1 MRNLKINQ
9 KKYIGLNYLG
19 ETDKTDDDGYKTGE
33 KIVLYG
39 DEISFKSHI
48 SGATGS
54 VVLDNNGV
62 VIEYDK
68 SMVLTKYDLQ
78 KLGFDENT
86 VFFIDKEPEYDS
98 DNKPLYDYKVKR
110 IKDTLNEVVILL
122 EKVRNN

>member
-19 ETDKTDDDGYKTGE
+19 EIDVVDESGYNTGE
-33 KIVLYG
+33 KVVVYG
-39 DEISFKSHI
+39 GEIEFSAHI

-54 VVLDNNGV
+54 VILDNNGV

-68 SMVLTKYDLQ
+68 SMVLTKKQLNDY
-78 KLGFDENT
+78 GFNENS
-86 VFFIDKEPEYDS
+86 VFFIDKQPEYAEND
-98 DNKPLYDYKVKR
+98 KPLYDYKVKR
-110 IKDTLNEVVILL
+110 IKDTLNEVMILL

>member
-1 MRNLKINQ
+1 MRNLKLNQ
-9 KKYIGLNYLG
+9 NKYIGLNYLG
-19 ETDKTDDDGYKTGE
+19 ETDYTEASGNKTGE
-33 KIVLYG
+33 KVILYG
-39 DEISFKSHI
+39 DEIEFKSHV

-68 SMVLTKYDLQ
+68 SMVLTKYDLH
-78 KLGFDENT
+78 KYGFDENT
-86 VFFIDKEPEYDS
+86 VFFIDKQPEYDD